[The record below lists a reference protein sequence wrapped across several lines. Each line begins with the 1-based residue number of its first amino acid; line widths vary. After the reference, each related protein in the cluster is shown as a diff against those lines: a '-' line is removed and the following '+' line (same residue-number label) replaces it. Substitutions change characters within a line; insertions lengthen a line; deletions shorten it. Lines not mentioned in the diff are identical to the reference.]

1 MRPVEKYGALSVA
14 ATMFIIV
21 GAAQTNAGGFC
32 GFIGG
37 CAATNLLPWV
47 IGFPGLFI
55 GLFML
60 YNAYNASQSLG
71 GQLGKAVEYMSYGV
85 VSLMAMMGLTALK
98 MRMDIALLGVWTD
111 TVATF
116 FVALTLGLFY
126 VGFRQVVDAV
136 EPE

>member
-1 MRPVEKYGALSVA
+1 MRPLEKYGYLAIA
-14 ATMFIIV
+14 AITFVLV

-37 CAATNLLPWV
+37 CGAASLLPWL

-60 YNAYNASQSLG
+60 YNAYSAVQKLG
-71 GQLGKAVEYMSYGV
+71 GQLGRAVKFMAYGL
-85 VSLMAMMGLTALK
+85 VSLMGMMGLTALE
-98 MRMDIALLGVWTD
+98 MRLGIRVFGVWTD

-116 FVALTLGLFY
+116 FVALTLLLFY
-126 VGFRQVVDAV
+126 LGFRQIVESM